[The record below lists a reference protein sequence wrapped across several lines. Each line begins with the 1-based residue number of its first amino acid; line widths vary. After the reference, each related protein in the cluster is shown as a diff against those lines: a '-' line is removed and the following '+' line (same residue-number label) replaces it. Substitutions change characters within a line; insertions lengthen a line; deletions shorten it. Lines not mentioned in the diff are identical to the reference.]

1 VYNLVEAKM
10 TRTRIVPQRGFSLD
24 YLMWLI
30 TRISGLA
37 LILFALISILF
48 AFYMGAREQL
58 DMVTFM
64 RWAFFPNPNH
74 VLNSEIPDVSL
85 GWSNAFWQ
93 ILSMLIV
100 FFAFTHAANGLRM
113 IIEDYLSHS
122 VWQPILR
129 GVIFLL
135 WLFMI
140 IVAVYVILSS

>member
-1 VYNLVEAKM
+1 M
-10 TRTRIVPQRGFSLD
+10 TRPQIVPQRGFNLD
-24 YLMWLI
+24 YLMWLF

-37 LILFALISILF
+37 IILFSLISMISAL
-48 AFYMGAREQL
+48 YLGARTQMDL
-58 DMVTFM
+58 PTFL

-74 VLNSEIPDVSL
+74 VVNSNIPDVTL

-100 FFAFTHAANGLRM
+100 FFAFTHATNGLRM
-113 IIEDYLSHS
+113 IVEDYMGHT

-129 GVIFLL
+129 GVFFLL

-140 IVAVYVILSS
+140 TVAVYVILSS